1 MDGGSEAYHRQ
12 VAAVLQARDAS
23 IPSSLKLPDELLRD
37 LPNNVTQI
45 PHTCGLLTADEL
57 AITDKYDAC
66 SLRDAIA
73 QRELSAADVI
83 AAFGKRAAIAHQ
95 VTNCLTDW
103 FLPEA
108 LERARWLDAQLEKT
122 GKPVG
127 PLHGVPVSIKDQVHM
142 RGHPASAGFLSTHQ
156 TAQDDALIVRIL
168 LEAGA
173 VFYAKTNMPQA
184 VMHLECESFYG
195 ATYNRTLSPGG
206 SSGGEAALIAMR
218 GSVLGL
224 GTDIGGSIRHPAGSC
239 GIHGYKPSLQ
249 MLSYSGVQQLS
260 RGAPGLTS
268 VIGPMARSLAD
279 CELLAAAVRGSPLHR
294 DVELLPTPWSV
305 PKTSLHGLRIGVMRS
320 DGIVRPHA
328 AVQRAIASVAE
339 RLHGA
344 ELVEYTP
351 LDAEA
356 ALRHAFSLYF
366 LDGGASIRAAC
377 EQTGEPLHKLTAWAL
392 DHEEVKHYTIP
403 ELCAARAARASYKQA
418 FADHWDKLRLDAV
431 LCPFYPA
438 PAPAHCTAKYWTY
451 TCLWN
456 VVDFPG
462 IVFPTGLVAEAG
474 EGTNPPAP
482 QNAHETVLV
491 ENGTLSRDYGG
502 SPISL
507 QLVGRAYDDPKLFGV
522 ARAVEEAL
530 GPGAAAN

>member
-1 MDGGSEAYHRQ
+1 MMDGGSEAYHRQ
-12 VAAVLQARDAS
+12 ARAVLQARDAS
-23 IPSSLKLPDELLRD
+23 IPSSLKLPDDLLRD
-37 LPNNVTQI
+37 LPKNVTQV
-45 PHTCGLLTADEL
+45 PHTCGLLTPEEL
-57 AITDKYDAC
+57 AITDKYDARG
-66 SLRDAIA
+66 LRDAIA
-73 QRELSAADVI
+73 QRKLSAANVI
-83 AAFGKRAAIAHQ
+83 TAFGKRAAIAHQ

-108 LERARWLDAQLEKT
+108 LKRACWLDEQLEKT

-127 PLHGVPVSIKDQVHM
+127 PLHGVPVSIKDQVHV
-142 RGHPASAGFLSTHQ
+142 RGRPASAGFLSTHQ
-156 TAQDDALIVRIL
+156 IAEDDALIVRIL

-173 VFYAKTNMPQA
+173 VLYAKTNMPQA

-195 ATYNRTLSPGG
+195 ATCNPYDRTLSSGG
-206 SSGGEAALIAMR
+206 SSGGEAALIAMH

-249 MLSYSGVQQLS
+249 MLSYNGVQQLS

-294 DVELLPTPWSV
+294 DIELLPIPWSV

-344 ELVEYTP
+344 ELVEYAP
-351 LDAEA
+351 LDADA
-356 ALRHAFSLYF
+356 ALCHAFSLYF
-366 LDGGASIRAAC
+366 LDGGASLRAAC

-392 DHEEVKHYTIP
+392 DHEEVKDYTIA

-418 FADHWDKLRLDAV
+418 FADH
-431 LCPFYPA
+431 
-438 PAPAHCTAKYWTY
+438 
-451 TCLWN
+451 
-456 VVDFPG
+456 
-462 IVFPTGLVAEAG
+462 
-474 EGTNPPAP
+474 
-482 QNAHETVLV
+482 
-491 ENGTLSRDYGG
+491 LSL
-502 SPISL
+502 IHI
-507 QLVGRAYDDPKLFGV
+507 
-522 ARAVEEAL
+522 
-530 GPGAAAN
+530 